1 MGLGWGHFGRKR
13 CETERK
19 ESGAGGGSCGGG
31 RKGEEG
37 WGEIRV

>member
-1 MGLGWGHFGRKR
+1 MGLGWGDFGRKR

-19 ESGAGGGSCGGG
+19 ESGACGGSGGGG